1 MIIVKS
7 SISKVREIVSQILS
21 NESITNH
28 FNRKL
33 VKEIQGKIQEK
44 KKDCMIF
51 YALQDSQFDI
61 LYLNSIRDVS
71 QIV

>member
-1 MIIVKS
+1 M
-7 SISKVREIVSQILS
+7 KVREIVSQILS

-33 VKEIQGKIQEK
+33 AKEIQSKIEEK
-44 KKDCMIF
+44 RRDCMVF
-51 YALQDSQFDI
+51 YALQDSQFDV
-61 LYLNSIRDVS
+61 LFLSTLRDVS